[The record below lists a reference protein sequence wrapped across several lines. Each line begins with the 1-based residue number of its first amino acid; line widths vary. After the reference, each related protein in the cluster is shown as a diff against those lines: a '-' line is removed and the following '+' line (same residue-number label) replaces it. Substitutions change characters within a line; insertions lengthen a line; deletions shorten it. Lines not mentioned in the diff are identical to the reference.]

1 MYPRAV
7 ESAVLYNRLGW
18 VIHGELD
25 EGNVLTFVLDPQD
38 PRNGDF
44 THYEL
49 QHSLQTGTVRIQA
62 GVWTIFAEIVGRSHA
77 PVGQVR
83 ILLKEVPDPHV
94 DEWAHRR

>member
-7 ESAVLYNRLGW
+7 DSAILYNRLGW

-25 EGNVLTFVLDPQD
+25 EGTVLTFVLDPQD

-49 QHSLQTGTVRIQA
+49 QHSLQSGRVRIQA
-62 GVWTIFAEIVGRSHA
+62 GVWTIHAEIIGRDNA
-77 PVGQVR
+77 PVGQVW
-83 ILLKEVPDPHV
+83 ILLKEVPDPNV